1 MTLANCKK
9 RLKLAVEKGDVKE
22 IAILNKRIAHKS
34 TLPQYAPVVIPKVE
48 VKKNDKKR

>member
-1 MTLANCKK
+1 MV
-9 RLKLAVEKGDVKE
+9 LAVAKGDVKE

-34 TLPQYAPVVIPKVE
+34 TLPQYAVEAKPKVE